1 MSSNYERNSRGIAP
15 ERRASDTSL
24 PSYGE
29 SVARSSS
36 VSLAFSRFSLSR
48 NRVSDAPEDTW
59 GPHGL
64 RLLYSAPEPLVDII
78 FVHGLRGGS
87 VKTWCKDEDLRLF
100 WPKAWIPREPDLQDV
115 RIQSFGYNAD
125 WANSKETSLDI
136 HDFGRSLFGEMTTS
150 PYLRRHKDTP
160 IIMVGHS
167 MGGLVI
173 KKAFLLAQQDHRFKD
188 LADRIRCMFFLATP
202 HRGCDSAKTLN
213 TVLRASTVLSG
224 REYIHELTRN
234 STSLQVISDEFRSFA
249 DNLQIWSFYETQKTK
264 IGATSSVFVVDR
276 DSAVLGYRNETAQPV
291 NADHRNICKFDGPF
305 DPNYLVVKNSLS
317 KAVEDLL
324 GNVLTQKADET
335 RTHLDRLETYLNIAH
350 SPEDDLHNLESMK
363 ADNSCSWVTELDAFQ
378 KWRDAQNE
386 HGQAFW
392 LTGVLGSG
400 KSMATGHVIRH
411 LQSLGFDVSYYF
423 LKHSRKEQ
431 RTISG
436 MLRNLAYQMAIAN
449 SVIRQRLC
457 LMEENGVP
465 FDKDDERAIWRK
477 IFVNEIFKVPLSS
490 QQFWVIDGLDEC
502 QDAIKIFPLIS
513 RLDPAFMVNLYF
525 SSRRLPSFEKG
536 FSSLKDRLLSH
547 EMDIQDTLQDINSY
561 IADRLESL
569 EIVVDR
575 PHESISKMVTKANG
589 SFLWTRLAFEELE
602 QVYSEDSIDDVLDE
616 IPEGM
621 TALYH
626 RILESMEKNTREAN
640 ITKAILAWTVCGVRN
655 LRVPEL
661 QVALKLDLRSNI
673 PNMQRT
679 VEGLCGQLI
688 RIDKNGV
695 IQLVHSTA
703 RDFLLDRTLESTL
716 AVRGTDTQGRLAK
729 VCLEYLCST
738 ELRPPRG
745 RALISHLKEVQS
757 PFADYAVTCWS
768 EHLYSASSSDDSL
781 LGLVYRFFKT
791 NVLTW
796 IEIVASRKKNLY
808 FLTRAAKNMQ
818 NYLDRR
824 AKYTSPLG
832 PEYAAL
838 SGWATDLVRLTA
850 KFGRNLINDPS
861 AIHYI
866 IPPFCPTSSRVYMHA
881 DASRGLMS
889 VSGFQNTSWDDCI
902 CCLEH
907 RGTRATSLAGTD
919 NMFVIGLRSGH
930 AKLFHG
936 ATCQEKCSVL
946 HGELIRLTEF
956 DNSGSRLVTSG
967 NRTMKMWTVDG
978 DLLWSLDHTDPPV
991 KIRFSQNDDTVAIV
1005 TKSSTAFHLSPLDG
1019 SMVSVDAY
1027 SYDGIEKR
1035 QLRQF
1040 SRQAILSCS
1049 ISPDLRVLAMAYRG
1063 RPLQLWSLEND
1074 VLLGACEKEAL
1085 SISEALFNPNP
1096 EVEMVAVTYQDG
1108 ELTLFDIWSQ
1118 YELAS
1123 VAGEAYTMV
1132 CTPDGRTLA
1141 TGDMVG
1147 TIKLWDFET
1156 LSLLY
1161 CIRSPDYEVKSL
1173 AFSGDGLRLFDIRDQ
1188 KTKVWEPA
1196 ALVRKSINDDSSI
1209 SDSLAGHEPVT
1220 VGSYA
1225 EIIEITVMLVASDT
1239 ILVGKD
1245 DGTISTY
1252 DGSTGDICNV
1262 IYSHKRHVLPTR
1274 MSWNQSCSL
1283 LATAD
1288 ASSVVQVWRLSGS
1301 TSKGN
1306 TLEAI
1311 SKVKEIRANSAIHD
1325 ISISPY
1331 GSFLMIQDQD
1341 MINIHSLEEKDTTS
1355 CWELPLTDTMEPA
1368 DVWCRWLKT
1377 AENGPELLL
1386 SIDHDADFNS
1396 HQIGIDGALLTTKIH
1411 IDLLDHMNLLIK
1423 GRIKEVYLDSS
1434 EPFMVVELTAS
1445 NEGPSP
1451 PGLLVFRT
1459 ADLREACKGE
1469 VEETPQSG
1477 LKPIA
1482 WLPKPQARM
1491 LLGFYQNSLVFLDD
1505 ELWVRTLGLASLLKE
1520 KAAATH
1526 VLSYNDSLRHFLIP
1540 YEVIGGSQGLQGMVT
1555 HTGNVVFPRV
1565 GELVVIRDGL
1575 KWKF

>member
-1 MSSNYERNSRGIAP
+1 MK
-15 ERRASDTSL
+15 
-24 PSYGE
+24 
-29 SVARSSS
+29 
-36 VSLAFSRFSLSR
+36 
-48 NRVSDAPEDTW
+48 
-59 GPHGL
+59 
-64 RLLYSAPEPLVDII
+64 I
-78 FVHGLRGGS
+78 FGFFGQRPG
-87 VKTWCKDEDLRLF
+87 F
-100 WPKAWIPREPDLQDV
+100 PREPDLQDI

-160 IIMVGHS
+160 IIMIGHS

-234 STSLQVISDEFRSFA
+234 STSLQVISDEFRSYA
-249 DNLQIWSFYETQKTK
+249 ENLQIWSFYETQKTK

-276 DSAVLGYRNETAQPV
+276 DSAVLGYKNETAQPV

-363 ADNSCSWVTELDAFQ
+363 ADNSCEWITELDTFQ
-378 KWRDAQNE
+378 EWRDTLNE
-386 HGQAFW
+386 HGQVFW

-400 KSMATGHVIRH
+400 KSMVTGHVIRH
-411 LQSLGFDVSYYF
+411 LQALSFDVSYYF

-436 MLRNLAYQMAIAN
+436 LLRNLAYQMAVAHPI
-449 SVIRQRLC
+449 IRQRLC
-457 LMEENGVP
+457 VMEENGVP

-477 IFVNEIFKVPLSS
+477 IFVNEIFKVPVSS
-490 QQFWVIDGLDEC
+490 QKFWVIDGLDEC
-502 QDAIKIFPLIS
+502 HDAIKIFPLIS
-513 RLDPAFMVNLYF
+513 RIDPAFVVNIYF

-536 FSSLKDRLLSH
+536 FSSLKTRLFSH
-547 EMDIQDTLQDINSY
+547 ELDIQDTRRDINSY
-561 IADRLESL
+561 IANRLESL
-569 EIVVDR
+569 QIVVDH
-575 PHESISKMVTKANG
+575 PDEFIAKMVNKANG

-621 TALYH
+621 TDLYQ
-626 RILESMEKNTREAN
+626 RILESMEKNTREFN

-655 LRVPEL
+655 LRIPEL

-679 VEGLCGQLI
+679 VEGLCGQLV
-688 RIDKNGV
+688 RIDSNGS

-703 RDFLLDRTLESTL
+703 RDFLLDRSLESSL
-716 AVRGTDTQGRLAK
+716 AVRGIDTQGRLAK
-729 VCLEYLCST
+729 VCLEYLCSP

-745 RALISHLKEVQS
+745 RALISHLRQVQS
-757 PFADYAVTCWS
+757 PFADYASTSWS
-768 EHLYSASSSDDSL
+768 EHLRSASSSDEAL
-781 LGLVYRFFKT
+781 LGLLYRFFKT

-796 IEIVASRKKNLY
+796 IEVVAGRKKNLY
-808 FLTRAAKNMQ
+808 FLTRAAKNLQ

-832 PEYAAL
+832 PEYATL
-838 SGWATDLVRLTA
+838 SGWAADLVRLTA
-850 KFGRNLINDPS
+850 KFGQNLIRDPS
-861 AIHYI
+861 AIYYI
-866 IPPFCPTSSRVYMHA
+866 IPPLCPTSSQVYKHA
-881 DASRGLMS
+881 DASRGLIS
-889 VSGFQNTSWDDCI
+889 ISGFQNTTWDDCI

-946 HGELIRLTEF
+946 HGELVRVTEF
-956 DNSGSRLVTSG
+956 DNSGSRLITSG
-967 NRTMKMWTVDG
+967 NRSIKMWTVDG

-991 KIRFSQNDDTVAIV
+991 RIRFSQNDATVAVV

-1074 VLLGACEKEAL
+1074 VLLGACNKEAL

-1118 YELAS
+1118 YEIAS

-1173 AFSGDGLRLFDIRDQ
+1173 AFSGDGLRLYDIRDQ

-1196 ALVRKSINDDSSI
+1196 VLVRKSTSDDSSI
-1209 SDSLAGHEPVT
+1209 SDSLAGHDEPAT

-1225 EIIEITVMLVASDT
+1225 EIIEITVMLVSPSPN
-1239 ILVGKD
+1239 IVFVGKD
-1245 DGTISTY
+1245 DGTISIH
-1252 DGSTGDICNV
+1252 DGSSGDFRNI

-1274 MSWNQSCSL
+1274 MSYNQKHCL

-1288 ASSVVQVWRLSGS
+1288 ASSIIQVWHLSGS
-1301 TSKGN
+1301 AN
-1306 TLEAI
+1306 NNNALEAS
-1311 SKVKEIRANSAIHD
+1311 SKIKELRAGSAVLD
-1325 ISISPY
+1325 VSISPCGAY
-1331 GSFLMIQDQD
+1331 LMLQDQGALSIYRLTDND
-1341 MINIHSLEEKDTTS
+1341 MKP
-1355 CWELPLTDTMEPA
+1355 CGELPLADSMESA
-1368 DVWCRWLKT
+1368 DIRCRWFT
-1377 AENGPELLL
+1377 EDESGPGLLFT
-1386 SIDHDADFNS
+1386 IDRSANINS
-1396 HQIGIDGALLTTKIH
+1396 HQISADGVILTKKVH
-1411 IDLLDHMNLLIK
+1411 VDFLDHSGSLVK
-1423 GRIKEVYLDSS
+1423 PCFKEVYLEPS
-1434 EPFMVVELTAS
+1434 EPFMVIELVPS
-1445 NEGPSP
+1445 NQAPQSSGS
-1451 PGLLVFRT
+1451 LLFRT
-1459 ADLREACKGE
+1459 ADLQRACQGI
-1469 VEETPQSG
+1469 ETNQTA
-1477 LKPIA
+1477 LKPVA
-1482 WLPKPQARM
+1482 WLPKPQVRM
-1491 LLGFYQNSLVFLDD
+1491 LLGYYEDSLVFLDE
-1505 ELWVRTLGLASLLKE
+1505 ELWVRTISLTSMAKE
-1520 KAAATH
+1520 RTAEY
-1526 VLSYNDSLRHFLIP
+1526 VLSYNDSIRHFLIP
-1540 YEVIGGSQGLQGMVT
+1540 YEFIGGSQGLRGTVT
-1555 HTGNVVFPRV
+1555 CSGNVMFPKE
-1565 GELVVIRDGL
+1565 GELVVITDGL